1 GKINL
6 GRAHGPAGNSHHPG
20 WGRESNAVSVS
31 VSCFTLVVISIERF
45 YAICQPLRSRR
56 WQTLKHSY
64 RVLVLIWLASF
75 LLMLPIAVF
84 TKLHQLKN
92 GVYACREIW
101 DQYLLE
107 SMYAVV
113 LDVMLFAMPLLVMG
127 VSYALVARELW
138 STTQFAAAS
147 SPTSGTYPLSSPF
160 SLRTQTDSRPVSC
173 EAIKPPPSVNE
184 SGDQFRSRLD
194 SRENDGNSTPAFH
207 SPMIPRRHQDSKNQG
222 HHQGSTHSNANS
234 IHGNGSTPHLGGAAS
249 AMQALRPEYYNRVLA
264 NKRRV
269 IKMLCFVV
277 VEYFVCWAPL
287 YTLSTWTVIDYMSAH
302 RHVTQSQKAA
312 ILLLAYLSSCVHPI
326 TYCFMNKRFRQSF
339 ADAFRCCAKKST
351 RFRLHSE
358 GSQGMK
364 LMMSAALKSG
374 KSRQNGV
381 AR

>member
-1 GKINL
+1 MPRCL
-6 GRAHGPAGNSHHPG
+6 H
-20 WGRESNAVSVS
+20 

-147 SPTSGTYPLSSPF
+147 SPTS
-160 SLRTQTDSRPVSC
+160 
-173 EAIKPPPSVNE
+173 E